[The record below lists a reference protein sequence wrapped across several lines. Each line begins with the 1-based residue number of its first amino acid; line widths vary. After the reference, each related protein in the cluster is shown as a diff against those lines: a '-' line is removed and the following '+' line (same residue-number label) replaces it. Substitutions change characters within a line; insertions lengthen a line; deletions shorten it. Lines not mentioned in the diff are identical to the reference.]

1 MNNILPVSIKKII
14 GSPVFNTDNNKIG
27 RIYDLMLAKDQ
38 KRSKYEIVYLV
49 LSHDDSSYTAIK
61 TNPRFNNIELP
72 YDAFNTNY
80 EENNTKVIIDVKN
93 KILQTNIHNY
103 KRSEFL
109 SLQL

>member
-14 GSPVFNTDNNKIG
+14 GSPVYNTDNNKIG
-27 RIYDLMLAKDQ
+27 RIYDLMLAKDE
-38 KRSKYEIVYLV
+38 KKSKYEIVYLV

-61 TNPRFNNIELP
+61 TSTRFNSLELP

-93 KILQTNIHNY
+93 KLLQTNIYNF
-103 KRSEFL
+103 KRSDFL
-109 SLQL
+109 SSQF